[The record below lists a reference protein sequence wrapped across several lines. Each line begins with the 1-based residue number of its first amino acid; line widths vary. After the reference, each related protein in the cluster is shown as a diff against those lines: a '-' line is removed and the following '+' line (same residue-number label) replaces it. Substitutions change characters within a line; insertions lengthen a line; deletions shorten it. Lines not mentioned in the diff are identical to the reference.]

1 MEVYGKVTRNG
12 VSANL
17 KVVMQPSVDAAGKP
31 MLDIV
36 SINLGGMPVP
46 DVLKNRIATMAEFAL
61 NNYLDL
67 NASSFTV
74 KSIAITEGQMVIT
87 GTRQ

>member
-1 MEVYGKVTRNG
+1 
-12 VSANL
+12 
-17 KVVMQPSVDAAGKP
+17 
-31 MLDIV
+31 
-36 SINLGGMPVP
+36 
-46 DVLKNRIATMAEFAL
+46 
-61 NNYLDL
+61 L